1 MTNDDVDPGLW
12 VRYISLLSV
21 WEFPNPNFSLGILE
35 IQHLT
40 QFIWQAKQNSKKK
53 NQSLFIVCKKKMCA
67 LKIIICMR
75 VKSKNIV
82 VLRFGVSED
91 LLPTQVGF
99 LKLSPG

>member
-1 MTNDDVDPGLW
+1 
-12 VRYISLLSV
+12 
-21 WEFPNPNFSLGILE
+21 
-35 IQHLT
+35 
-40 QFIWQAKQNSKKK
+40 
-53 NQSLFIVCKKKMCA
+53 MCA

-99 LKLSPG
+99 LKLFQRAHILISNDGAD